1 MRHAHFFTVALG
13 FCVGLQGPSD
23 AYADIAPPRPATK
36 PAAAAPVASNRDAAA
51 LVLKVQ
57 GLYDKTTSFMS
68 PFTQDF
74 TATLH
79 NKKVHSAGTVV
90 FAKPG
95 KMLFDYKDPA
105 GNRVVSD
112 GATLRVYDASAKQMY
127 EQAVDKAQYAAA
139 LGFLVGGSKLQDTF
153 KFQAFDGASM
163 SFPGGSVLVGT
174 PIKDIP
180 SVKKLLLYVDDA
192 TSQVRRVLVVD
203 GQGNK
208 NRFDFTAPRVNEPVT
223 EDSFRFTP
231 PAGTNLVKP

>member
-1 MRHAHFFTVALG
+1 M
-13 FCVGLQGPSD
+13 
-23 AYADIAPPRPATK
+23 
-36 PAAAAPVASNRDAAA
+36 
-51 LVLKVQ
+51 VLKVQ
-57 GLYDKTTSFMS
+57 GLYDKTTTFQS
-68 PFTQDF
+68 PFTQEF

-79 NKKVHSAGTVV
+79 NKKVRSTGTVT

-112 GATLRVYDASAKQMY
+112 GAILRVYDASAKQMY
-127 EQAVDKAQYAAA
+127 EQAVDKAQYASA
-139 LGFLVGGSKLQDTF
+139 LGFLVGGAKLQDTF
-153 KFQAFDGASM
+153 RFQSFDGATM

-174 PIKDIP
+174 PMKDMP

-208 NRFDFTAPRVNEPVT
+208 NRFDFTAPRVNEPVA
-223 EDSFRFTP
+223 EDAFRFTP
-231 PAGTNLVKP
+231 PPGTNLVKP